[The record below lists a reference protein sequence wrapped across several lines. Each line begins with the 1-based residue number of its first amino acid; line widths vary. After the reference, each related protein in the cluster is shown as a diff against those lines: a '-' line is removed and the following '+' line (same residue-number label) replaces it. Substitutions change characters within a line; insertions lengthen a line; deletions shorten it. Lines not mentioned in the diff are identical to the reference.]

1 MKVSVFDSGNNLNCV
16 VWLVVAAS
24 DGAWICRL
32 IDPACVSSDLVRE
45 LAAESRQSLIHSLP
59 VVLFVICDAKVSVPS
74 LKHRSQK

>member
-1 MKVSVFDSGNNLNCV
+1 VSL
-16 VWLVVAAS
+16 WLVVAAS

-59 VVLFVICDAKVSVPS
+59 VVLFVICDAKDPGLRSDRSIAAGPTRRTSES
-74 LKHRSQK
+74 LTD